1 MAGVGVCANRRIG
14 LLRRENS
21 GGFGDPLVWRL
32 HLRRGANGGW
42 QRLSGLACLAGLA
55 LVCSLASAA
64 GFDDEFDEKPW
75 AEVEVQLPAYPNDA
89 SLIPFRVGSV
99 EDTQYFIDADSLS
112 VGEDGVV
119 RYVAVVI
126 SNAGARNVSY
136 EGMRCS
142 TAERRLY
149 AFGRADGT
157 WSKARGAQWLRIRGG
172 SNNHVVEL
180 FSSYFCKLGSV
191 VVNADDARRVL
202 RAR

>member
-1 MAGVGVCANRRIG
+1 MRI
-14 LLRRENS
+14 ENS
-21 GGFGDPLVWRL
+21 GGVVDARRQRL
-32 HLRRGANGGW
+32 RLRRGATGEW
-42 QRLSGLACLAGLA
+42 VRLSGLACLAGFALA
-55 LVCSLASAA
+55 CSLASAA

-75 AEVEVQLPAYPNDA
+75 AEVGVQLPAYPSDA

-119 RYVAVVI
+119 RYVAVVN
-126 SNAGARNVSY
+126 SSAGARNVSY

-149 AFGRADGT
+149 AFGRADRT

-172 SNNHVVEL
+172 ANNHVVEL
-180 FSSYFCKLGSV
+180 FSNYFCKLGSV

-202 RAR
+202 RSR